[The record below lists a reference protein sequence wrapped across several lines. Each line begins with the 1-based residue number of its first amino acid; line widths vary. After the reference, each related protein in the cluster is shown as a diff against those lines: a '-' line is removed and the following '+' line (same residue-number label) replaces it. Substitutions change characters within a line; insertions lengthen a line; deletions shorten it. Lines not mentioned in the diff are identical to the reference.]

1 MSFNPFANK
10 ADLEAAQSQ
19 IASLTEDLT
28 AAQAELSAERETVA
42 AHAQSISDLQAQVV
56 TITAERD
63 ASAESLTQ
71 AQAQI
76 VTLQEE
82 VQSAEASAEQKAI
95 LLLSQNG
102 HESPIST
109 NEDAT
114 TNHAE
119 KYKQLKQSNPAAA
132 TAYWQENKESIIN
145 QSKI

>member
-42 AHAQSISDLQAQVV
+42 AHAQSISDLQAQVA
-56 TITAERD
+56 TLTAERD
-63 ASAESLTQ
+63 TSAESLTQ

-82 VQSAEASAEQKAI
+82 VQIAEASAEQKAI
-95 LLLSQNG
+95 TLLSQNG
-102 HESPIST
+102 HEAPVAIQEESAIKNKT
-109 NEDAT
+109 LQQFNALT
-114 TNHAE
+114 
-119 KYKQLKQSNPAAA
+119 PADRMNFVK
-132 TAYWQENKESIIN
+132 TGGKIIN
-145 QSKI
+145 